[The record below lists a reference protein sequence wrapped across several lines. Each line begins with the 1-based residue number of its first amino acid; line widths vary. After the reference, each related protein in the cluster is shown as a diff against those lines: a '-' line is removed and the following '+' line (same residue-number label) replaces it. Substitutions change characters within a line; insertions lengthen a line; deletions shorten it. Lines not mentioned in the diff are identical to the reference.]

1 MQNELRNQ
9 LKSQTLDEV
18 NPSAF
23 KQVGGVV
30 FPDAAAARNLN
41 DFMEIVNAYKAV
53 HLPTNGT
60 LPIPRSTT
68 VEQVTL
74 TDSKTEV
81 DLLTAA
87 NDEVLEVI
95 AISARNAST
104 NYETSG
110 GALFINNAAVA
121 DISSLDKYTNTLSG
135 VIFGIQMGI
144 STTNM
149 AFNPRP
155 IILNGGDTL
164 KLETTSTPNAD
175 LVLKVIYVKRMQ

>member
-1 MQNELRNQ
+1 MQNDLRNQ

-30 FPDAAAARNLN
+30 FPDATAARNLN

-74 TDSKTEV
+74 TDSKQDVT
-81 DLLTAA
+81 LLTAA
-87 NDEVLEVI
+87 NDEVLEI
-95 AISARNAST
+95 ISISARNAST

-110 GALFINNAAVA
+110 GALFINNNAVA
-121 DISSLDKYTNTLSG
+121 DLSALDKYTNTLGG
-135 VIFGIQMGI
+135 VIYGYQMCE
-144 STTNM
+144 STEN
-149 AFNPRP
+149 AHNPSP

-164 KLETTSTPNAD
+164 SLETTSTPNAN
-175 LVLKVIYVKRMQ
+175 LILKVMYVKRMQ